1 MSYNKRRTKR
11 TRESFSN
18 IISPAT
24 PTIANTSTIA
34 NTPTKPT
41 KKIRTRSP
49 SGIDDINNTL
59 DKLFRQNMKIFAMM
73 EEVLVRVRRLE
84 EDSGE
89 IVDRE
94 FIKVIT
100 LI

>member
-18 IISPAT
+18 IISPT
-24 PTIANTSTIA
+24 TSTIANTSTIV

-41 KKIRTRSP
+41 KKIRTRST
-49 SGIDDINNTL
+49 SGIDDVNNTL
-59 DKLFRQNMKIFAMM
+59 DELFRQNTKILAMM
-73 EEVLVRVRRLE
+73 EEMLERVRRLE

-94 FIKVIT
+94 FIKVII

>member
-18 IISPAT
+18 IISPTT
-24 PTIANTSTIA
+24 PNTSTIA
-34 NTPTKPT
+34 NTPTTPTKPT

-49 SGIDDINNTL
+49 SGTDDINNTL
-59 DKLFRQNMKIFAMM
+59 DELFWQNTKILAII
-73 EEVLVRVRRLE
+73 EEVLERVRRLE
-84 EDSGE
+84 KDSE
-89 IVDRE
+89 VNRE

>member
-1 MSYNKRRTKR
+1 MSHNKRRIKR

-18 IISPAT
+18 IISPIT
-24 PTIANTSTIA
+24 PTTSTIA
-34 NTPTKPT
+34 NTPTTPT

-59 DKLFRQNMKIFAMM
+59 DELFRQNAKILAMM
-73 EEVLVRVRRLE
+73 EEVLERVRRLE

-89 IVDRE
+89 VVDRE
-94 FIKVIT
+94 FIKVINF
-100 LI
+100 

>member
-18 IISPAT
+18 IISPTT
-24 PTIANTSTIA
+24 PTTANTSTIA
-34 NTPTKPT
+34 NTPIKPT

-59 DKLFRQNMKIFAMM
+59 DELFRQNAKILTMM
-73 EEVLVRVRRLE
+73 EEVLERVRRLE

-89 IVDRE
+89 VVDRE
-94 FIKVIT
+94 FIKVINF
-100 LI
+100 